1 LLDLGWNGS
10 GYELNSQSV
19 SVAAEINRLAI
30 ADGRYRLFEVDWLRS
45 GGGEPVDLIASSM
58 VIEHLD
64 NADERR
70 YFERCRQLLKPSGI
84 GILFVPACP
93 EYWGIEDEIAGH
105 FRRYTFGSL
114 RQRIEESG
122 MSARHVVGLTYPV
135 SNLLYP
141 LSEYLVRRAER
152 HKLELEMQERT
163 RLSGNREV
171 PFKTTFP
178 QLLKIL
184 LNETVM
190 YPFHLLQK
198 LNARNGKSMTIYAE
212 FSLPI

>member
-1 LLDLGWNGS
+1 
-10 GYELNSQSV
+10 
-19 SVAAEINRLAI
+19 
-30 ADGRYRLFEVDWLRS
+30 
-45 GGGEPVDLIASSM
+45 
-58 VIEHLD
+58 
-64 NADERR
+64 
-70 YFERCRQLLKPSGI
+70 
-84 GILFVPACP
+84 
-93 EYWGIEDEIAGH
+93 
-105 FRRYTFGSL
+105 
-114 RQRIEESG
+114 
-122 MSARHVVGLTYPV
+122 
-135 SNLLYP
+135 
-141 LSEYLVRRAER
+141 
-152 HKLELEMQERT
+152 MQERT